1 MKSKFYEDLSKEEL
15 LGTYL
20 DTFYPQIF
28 KDSSFTVERIWD
40 RHQQYQGIDLL
51 LKNDKQCFYVDEKA
65 QLDYLNVS
73 LPTFAFEQIISLI
86 KKSWLDTTTG
96 YYLRKEY

>member
-28 KDSSFTVERIWD
+28 KDTPFKVERIWD
-40 RHQQYQGIDLL
+40 TRQQHRGVDLL
-51 LKNDKQCFYVDEKA
+51 LKSNAQCFYVDEKA
-65 QLDYLNVS
+65 QLDYLNIS
-73 LPTFAFEQIISLI
+73 LPTFAFEISYLKRGDWRVGWLVDATKITQI
-86 KKSWLDTTTG
+86 
-96 YYLRKEY
+96 